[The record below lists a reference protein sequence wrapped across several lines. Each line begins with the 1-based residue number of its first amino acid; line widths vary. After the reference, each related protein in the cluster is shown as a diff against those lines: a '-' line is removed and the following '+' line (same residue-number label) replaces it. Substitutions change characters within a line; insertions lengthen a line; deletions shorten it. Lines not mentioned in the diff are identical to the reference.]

1 MSESK
6 RNTASGEPANAGG
19 QQAAGRNGRG
29 QFLPGVSGN
38 PAGRREGSRNR
49 ATLALQELLEG
60 EGQKVIRR
68 MVALALEGDPTA
80 LRLVAERL
88 LPPMKDRPVSLEL
101 PAMNQ
106 PSDVAEAVRR
116 ALEAVASGEITP
128 SEAETILKLLEAM
141 RSALIDRKSDQ
152 HNEALDSML
161 GGF

>member
-6 RNTASGEPANAGG
+6 RNTASGEPANSGA
-19 QQAAGRNGRG
+19 QQAAVRNGRG

-101 PAMNQ
+101 PAMDQ

>member
-1 MSESK
+1 
-6 RNTASGEPANAGG
+6 
-19 QQAAGRNGRG
+19 
-29 QFLPGVSGN
+29 
-38 PAGRREGSRNR
+38 
-49 ATLALQELLEG
+49 
-60 EGQKVIRR
+60 
-68 MVALALEGDPTA
+68 
-80 LRLVAERL
+80 
-88 LPPMKDRPVSLEL
+88 MKDRPVSLEL